1 MSTAGDGTFPGA
13 IGIDLGTTYSCVAT
27 YDSAVEIIA
36 NEQGNRVTPSFV
48 AFSDKERLIGDAA
61 KNQAA
66 LNPKNTVFDAKRL
79 IGRRFDD
86 ESVQKDIKT
95 WPFKVIDSNG
105 APLIEV
111 SYLNETKTFSPQEI
125 SSMVLTK
132 MKEIAE
138 AKIGKKV
145 EKAVITVPAYFNDAQ
160 RQATKDAGAISGL
173 NVLRIINEPTAA
185 AIAYGLGAGKTED
198 EKHVLIFDL
207 GGGTFDVSLLSI
219 QGGVFNVKA
228 TAGDTHLGGQD
239 FDTNL
244 LEFFK
249 SDFKKKTGVDISD
262 DPRALRRLR
271 TAAERAKRSLSS
283 VSQTTAE
290 IDSLAQGEDFSI
302 NITRARFEE
311 INSAL
316 FKSTLAPV
324 EQVLKDAKIDKSKVD
339 EVVLVGGS
347 TRIPKVQKLL
357 SDFFDGKQ
365 LEKSI
370 NPDEAVAYGAAVQ
383 GALLTNQA
391 TSEESQDLLL
401 LDVVPLSLGVAMEGN
416 VFAPVVPRNTTVPT
430 LKRRTFT
437 TVADHQT
444 TVKFPVYQ
452 GERVNCA
459 ENTLLGEFDLNGIPP
474 LKAGEPV
481 LEAIFEVDANGIL
494 KVTAVEKSTGKSANI
509 TISNSVGR
517 LNSAD
522 IEKMINDAENF
533 KAADE
538 AFSKR
543 HEAKQHL
550 ESYIS
555 QIEATVSDPTVTSKV
570 KRGGKDRIETALSEA
585 LGALE
590 IKDAS
595 ADDLRKAELNLKRVV
610 TRAFATR

>member
-1 MSTAGDGTFPGA
+1 
-13 IGIDLGTTYSCVAT
+13 
-27 YDSAVEIIA
+27 
-36 NEQGNRVTPSFV
+36 
-48 AFSDKERLIGDAA
+48 
-61 KNQAA
+61 
-66 LNPKNTVFDAKRL
+66 
-79 IGRRFDD
+79 
-86 ESVQKDIKT
+86 
-95 WPFKVIDSNG
+95 
-105 APLIEV
+105 
-111 SYLNETKTFSPQEI
+111 
-125 SSMVLTK
+125 
-132 MKEIAE
+132 
-138 AKIGKKV
+138 
-145 EKAVITVPAYFNDAQ
+145 
-160 RQATKDAGAISGL
+160 
-173 NVLRIINEPTAA
+173 
-185 AIAYGLGAGKTED
+185 
-198 EKHVLIFDL
+198 
-207 GGGTFDVSLLSI
+207 
-219 QGGVFNVKA
+219 
-228 TAGDTHLGGQD
+228 
-239 FDTNL
+239 
-244 LEFFK
+244 
-249 SDFKKKTGVDISD
+249 
-262 DPRALRRLR
+262 
-271 TAAERAKRSLSS
+271 
-283 VSQTTAE
+283 
-290 IDSLAQGEDFSI
+290 
-302 NITRARFEE
+302 
-311 INSAL
+311 
-316 FKSTLAPV
+316 
-324 EQVLKDAKIDKSKVD
+324 
-339 EVVLVGGS
+339 
-347 TRIPKVQKLL
+347 
-357 SDFFDGKQ
+357 
-365 LEKSI
+365 
-370 NPDEAVAYGAAVQ
+370 
-383 GALLTNQA
+383 
-391 TSEESQDLLL
+391 
-401 LDVVPLSLGVAMEGN
+401 MEGN

>member
-105 APLIEV
+105 SPLIEV

-185 AIAYGLGAGKTED
+185 AIAYGLGAGKSED

-249 SDFKKKTGVDISD
+249 ADFKKKTGVDISD
-262 DPRALRRLR
+262 DARALRRLR

-290 IDSLAQGEDFSI
+290 IDSLSQGEDFSI

-316 FKSTLAPV
+316 FKSTLTPV

-391 TSEESQDLLL
+391 TSEEAQDLLL

-570 KRGGKDRIETALSEA
+570 KRGGKDRIEAALSEA
-585 LGALE
+585 LSALE